1 MIDKNE
7 FIEFSK
13 GLGFKCT
20 KCYYISV
27 YAEGIIIAILNFEG
41 DVHVYD
47 CNKFKLDEYGNL
59 TDERTDF
66 YGTKVYDFETVKVEL
81 IKIAKKIKSLKV
93 QDKIGRIEKDF

>member
-27 YAEGIIIAILNFEG
+27 YAEGIIIAILTFEG
-41 DVHVYD
+41 EVHVYD
-47 CNKFKLDEYGNL
+47 CSKFKLDEYGNL
-59 TDERTDF
+59 TDEGTDF